1 MADVTQRNRLTSNA
15 GELFTSIGMM
25 LGAHTESKNKADRS
39 RHNWTQRRGTIRTMV
54 PAWIIKDE
62 DKPTL
67 DKPKT
72 EIIRRIFRDIL
83 TKGTDLIAKELND
96 EAVSLLCTRKRR
108 RDKALWNRSTIQ
120 KLVRGRQVLGYQ
132 EVAQKVN
139 GVRTVNGELKLY
151 PNAVTEQ
158 QWQAAQAAIDGR
170 KVGPGTGRN
179 VTRFTNLYG
188 SLARC
193 GVCGDRMR
201 VAQRGRT
208 RKFSYI
214 ACSASLHRKCTHAKY
229 HRLDHVDANVFALLS
244 NLTWQKDTQPDRAVG
259 IITQWTNDKRDADK
273 LQRSIEQMAE
283 VFADAPPSIRASM
296 AKLVKRH
303 TAKVANIT
311 QLERQIAAMR
321 TARPSDEQLSA
332 TQSLSQRLGGL
343 SGPQLTDARGKI
355 AMALPALFRCL
366 TFKPDGV
373 EATVADGRKL
383 KLGEWAG
390 SVGGLIVSKTPTV
403 GLFAKGIRPSGSLAP
418 LRRRTEAE
426 IDAAGRQSKKA
437 LNAYLKQKP

>member
-1 MADVTQRNRLTSNA
+1 
-15 GELFTSIGMM
+15 
-25 LGAHTESKNKADRS
+25 
-39 RHNWTQRRGTIRTMV
+39 MV

-139 GVRTVNGELKLY
+139 GVRKVNGELKLY

-296 AKLVKRH
+296 AKLVKG
-303 TAKVANIT
+303 T
-311 QLERQIAAMR
+311 QRRWR
-321 TARPSDEQLSA
+321 TSRS
-332 TQSLSQRLGGL
+332 
-343 SGPQLTDARGKI
+343 
-355 AMALPALFRCL
+355 
-366 TFKPDGV
+366 
-373 EATVADGRKL
+373 
-383 KLGEWAG
+383 
-390 SVGGLIVSKTPTV
+390 
-403 GLFAKGIRPSGSLAP
+403 
-418 LRRRTEAE
+418 
-426 IDAAGRQSKKA
+426 
-437 LNAYLKQKP
+437 